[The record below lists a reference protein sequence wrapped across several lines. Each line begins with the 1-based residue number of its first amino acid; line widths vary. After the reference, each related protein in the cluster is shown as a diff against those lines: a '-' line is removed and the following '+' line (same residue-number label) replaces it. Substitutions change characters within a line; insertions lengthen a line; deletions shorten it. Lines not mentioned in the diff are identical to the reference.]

1 MERIKSFLFFVL
13 IINKHIKENMKY
25 ILLILGIILSS
36 LGLSYIIIYLNLLV
50 MGYTFLD
57 YLKYIFLKIE
67 CISFIIGYTLLI
79 FLLKK
84 GKK

>member
-1 MERIKSFLFFVL
+1 
-13 IINKHIKENMKY
+13 MKY